1 MGRAAGTP
9 LGGAR
14 TDAQCRFVALL
25 RGVNVGGRTL
35 PMQQLRDLVAS
46 LGHTDVVTYIQS
58 GNVLFGSGRDDR
70 DAIAHEIRAAID
82 ATVGHDVTVVLRTPA
97 ELERVIATN
106 PFADRGDTSPLHV
119 TFLAEPRSAETLERL
134 DAAARVGDEFHVTDL
149 EIYVW
154 CPTGYGRT
162 VLTNEFFERRLL
174 VAATTRNW
182 RTVTTLAEMARG

>member
-1 MGRAAGTP
+1 MSVGRAAGTA

-14 TDAQCRFVALL
+14 TDAQNRFVALL

-97 ELERVIATN
+97 ELERVIG
-106 PFADRGDTSPLHV
+106 RQQ
-119 TFLAEPRSAETLERL
+119 
-134 DAAARVGDEFHVTDL
+134 TDL
-149 EIYVW
+149 H
-154 CPTGYGRT
+154 
-162 VLTNEFFERRLL
+162 FFREALRLWDAQSPNG
-174 VAATTRNW
+174 AAPVST
-182 RTVTTLAEMARG
+182 ASSKK

>member
-9 LGGAR
+9 SGGAR
-14 TDAQCRFVALL
+14 TDAQYRFVALL

-58 GNVLFGSGRDDR
+58 GNVLFSSGRDDR

-106 PFADRGDTSPLHV
+106 PFADRRETRPLHV

-134 DAAARVGDEFHVTDL
+134 DATVRVGDEFHVTDL

-162 VLTNEFFERRLL
+162 VLTNEFFERRLK

-182 RTVTTLAEMARG
+182 RTVTTLAEMARR